1 VDVGWAGGLAA
12 TLRQHQQALS
22 SARSQLSE
30 VLGSAVVDQ
39 KALQKVLQSSMA
51 ADVAAS
57 ADVARAEGLLR
68 PKATGKPK
76 AKAAKAPGKPKAKAK
91 GQQGLPAPGGDALE

>member
-1 VDVGWAGGLAA
+1 MGWAGGLAA
-12 TLRQHQQALS
+12 TLRQHQQILS
-22 SARSQLSE
+22 NARTQLSE

-57 ADVARAEGLLR
+57 SDVARAEGLLR
-68 PKATGKPK
+68 PKAGKP